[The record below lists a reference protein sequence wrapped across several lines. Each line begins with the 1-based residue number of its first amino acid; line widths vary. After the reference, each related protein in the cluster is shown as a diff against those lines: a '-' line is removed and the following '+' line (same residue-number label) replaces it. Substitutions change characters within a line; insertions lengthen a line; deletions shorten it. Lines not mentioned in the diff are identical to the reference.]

1 MCLSG
6 CEQEESNTKL
16 WKGLKE
22 RYPNVSD
29 HYTVSSDTDG
39 SIATVAPN
47 GGIVLISGTGSNCLL
62 INPDGSRFQCG
73 GWGWLLGDEGSGNY
87 FFYHQYPQK
96 SFNDLSDFHNIIP

>member
-22 RYPNVSD
+22 MYPNVSD
-29 HYTVSSDTDG
+29 RYTVSSDTDG
-39 SIATVAPN
+39 SIATVAAN

-73 GWGWLLGDEGSGNY
+73 GWGWLLGDEGSGKY
-87 FFYHQYPQK
+87 FLLDK
-96 SFNDLSDFHNIIP
+96 